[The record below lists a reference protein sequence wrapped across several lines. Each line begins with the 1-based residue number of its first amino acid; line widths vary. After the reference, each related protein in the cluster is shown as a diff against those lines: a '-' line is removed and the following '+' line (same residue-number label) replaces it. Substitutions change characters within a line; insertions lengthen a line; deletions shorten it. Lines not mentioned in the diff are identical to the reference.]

1 MKNEI
6 RRIAAAILGTA
17 LIALHGCGGSPGG
30 VADDTITMSGVAA
43 TGAAFVGATVEVSN
57 SSGVVGTSDPV
68 GSTGKFSFKLTKGAK
83 PPFVLKASRTNVD
96 GAVESLVSVYSGSG
110 ISASANITPISNL
123 IASRL
128 SPSGDPLKLAAELAA
143 APTVIDFDK
152 IVLKVKEVQTILAP
166 ILAATGTTASDP
178 LTADFPTDGTG
189 YDRLLD
195 SVKITVTPSSET
207 TTNIEIGVKQQLADT
222 AAPITIQFNN
232 TTVLAAI
239 PVMPTIDASTLVA
252 SGTSA
257 LITQHLAQL
266 TACYAL
272 PLTTRV
278 NGVVGG
284 NNNATGT
291 AANVVAPECRNAFF
305 GNDPANFKSNGNLV
319 GRDTNNNGAFAGL
332 FRNGATGAVFSQG
345 TYEFTRQNGDVVIG
359 YKSKDAAAN
368 EVYDT
373 FAVRKDT
380 DGKLKQI
387 GNQYA
392 FGGGVTA
399 YQQLREFLNQPASN
413 YYSTGY
419 AVGIPLIT
427 ASGRTVTHVIIT
439 TPKNTNLTMIRG
451 SDGMVFPKL
460 NSSRQTVEANGTT
473 LSTAIPGM
481 GASGTSFIRVRSE
494 YSDAASVAAHPAARD
509 TGLFFT
515 PTDSTEAEVASFGN
529 QSVWT
534 FKYYSGGTAAPLLE
548 GTQSYK
554 TRARALTIGEMRT
567 KKWANLNAAGVAL
580 LQSQYELANNITT
593 LPSANFVTPVWEVP
607 AGALPPTGV
616 TLFGSTRVNDASLNT
631 DPRVQFND
639 SITVGSTVRTASI
652 ACANGNGELHCA
664 PPGYKAYSRMSGL
677 HLWARDPAGNDF
689 AHFYAGY
696 KLN

>member
-1 MKNEI
+1 MKKNL
-6 RRIAAAILGTA
+6 RQLAIAAASAGLLA
-17 LIALHGCGGSPGG
+17 LTGCGGGSGG
-30 VADDTITMSGVAA
+30 DDTITMSGVAA
-43 TGAAFVGATVEVSN
+43 TGAPFVGATIEVS
-57 SSGVVGTSDPV
+57 SSAGVVGTSDPV
-68 GSTGKFSFKLTKGAK
+68 GTTGKFSFKLAKGAR
-83 PPFVLKASRTNVD
+83 PPFVLKASRTNTD

-110 ISASANITPISNL
+110 ITGSANITPISNL

-128 SPSGDPLKLAAELAA
+128 STSGDPLKLAAELAA
-143 APTVIDFDK
+143 TPTTIDTDK
-152 IVLKVKEVQTILAP
+152 IAAKVKEVQTILAP
-166 ILAATGTTASDP
+166 ILTATGTTTSDP

-195 SVKITVTPSSET
+195 SVKISVTPSSET

-232 TTVLAAI
+232 ATVLAAI
-239 PVMPTIDASTLVA
+239 PVMPTIDATTLVA
-252 SGTSA
+252 AGTST
-257 LITQHLAQL
+257 LIAQHLAQL
-266 TACYAL
+266 TTCYAL

-278 NGVVGG
+278 DGVVVG
-284 NNNATGT
+284 NNATGT
-291 AANVVAPECRNAFF
+291 AANVIAPECRSAFF

-319 GRDTNNNGAFAGL
+319 GRDSNNNGAFAGL
-332 FRNGATGAVFSQG
+332 FRNGATGVVFSQG

-359 YKSKDAAAN
+359 YKSKDASGN

-373 FAVRKDT
+373 LAVRKDT

-392 FGGGVTA
+392 FGGGVAA
-399 YQQLREFLNQPASN
+399 YQQLREFPNQPASN

-427 ASGRTVTHVIIT
+427 TSGRTVTHVIIT

-481 GASGTSFIRVRSE
+481 GTSGTSFIRVRSE

-567 KKWANLNAAGVAL
+567 KKWANLSAAAVAYF
-580 LQSQYELANNITT
+580 QSQYEVANNITL
-593 LPSANFVTPVWEVP
+593 LPTTNFVTPIWEVP
-607 AGALPPTGV
+607 TGALPPTGV
-616 TLFGSTRVNDASLNT
+616 TLFGSTQANDGTPNPRVSFNDA
-631 DPRVQFND
+631 
-639 SITVGSTVRTASI
+639 ITVGSTVRTAVI
-652 ACANGNGELHCA
+652 NCANGNGETHCS
-664 PPGYKAYSRMSGL
+664 PPGYKGYSRMSGL
-677 HLWARDPAGNDF
+677 HLWARDPAGNEF
-689 AHFYAGY
+689 AHFYTGY

>member
-6 RRIAAAILGTA
+6 RGIAVAILGTA
-17 LIALHGCGGSPGG
+17 LMVLHGCGGGTGG
-30 VADDTITMSGVAA
+30 AVDDTITMSGVAA

-57 SSGVVGTSDPV
+57 SSGIVGTSDPV

-83 PPFVLKASRTNVD
+83 PPFVLKASRTNAD

-110 ISASANITPISNL
+110 IGASANITPISNL

-143 APTVIDFDK
+143 APTALDAAK
-152 IVLKVKEVQTILAP
+152 INAKVLEVQTILAP

-178 LTADFPTDGTG
+178 LTSDFPTDGTG

-195 SVKITVTPSSET
+195 SVKITVTPSSAT

-222 AAPITIQFNN
+222 APPITIQFNN
-232 TTVLAAI
+232 TNGLAAI
-239 PVMPTIDASTLVA
+239 PVIPTIDATTLVA

-257 LITQHLAQL
+257 LIAQHLAQL
-266 TACYAL
+266 TTCYAL

-278 NGVVGG
+278 NGVVVS
-284 NNNATGT
+284 NNATGT
-291 AANVVAPECRNAFF
+291 AANVIAPDCRNAFF
-305 GNDPANFKSNGNLV
+305 GNDPGNFKSNGNLV
-319 GRDTNNNGAFAGL
+319 GRDSNNNGAFAGL
-332 FRNGATGAVFSQG
+332 FRNGATGVVFSQG

-359 YKSKDAAAN
+359 YKSKDVLGN
-368 EVYDT
+368 EAHDT
-373 FAVRKDT
+373 LVVRKDT

-392 FGGGVTA
+392 FGGGISA
-399 YQQLREFLNQPASN
+399 YAQLREFPNQAAST

-419 AVGIPLIT
+419 TINVPLIT
-427 ASGRTVTHVIIT
+427 TSGRTVTHVIVT
-439 TPKNTNLTMIRG
+439 TPKNTYVTLIRG

-460 NSSRQTVEANGTT
+460 NASRQTVQADGST

-494 YSDAASVAAHPAARD
+494 YADTASVAAHPATRD

-515 PTDSTEAEVASFGN
+515 PTESTEAEVASFGN

-534 FKYYSGGTAAPLLE
+534 LNYYSGGTAAPLLE

-554 TRARALTIGEMRT
+554 TRVRALTIGEMRT
-567 KKWANLNAAGVAL
+567 KKWANLNATAVAF
-580 LQSQYELANNITT
+580 LQSNYVSGTNSTT
-593 LPSANFVTPVWEVP
+593 LPSTNLVTPVWEVP
-607 AGALPPTGV
+607 VGALPPTGV

-639 SITVGSTVRTASI
+639 SVTVGSTVRTAVIGCS
-652 ACANGNGELHCA
+652 NGNNETHCA
-664 PPGYKAYSRMSGL
+664 LPGYKAYSRMGGL
-677 HLWARDPAGNDF
+677 HLWARDPAGNEF
-689 AHFYAGY
+689 AHFYTGY
-696 KLN
+696 NLP